1 MQTNSSQAAPLDTD
15 GLILMLTRTVLAIA
29 KEHGAPIFS
38 VGVGETGV
46 PVMGAHVPLSA
57 EAARALVERIE
68 AKAELDGYML
78 FGSVGEE
85 HVTQWGKARPVAFVA
100 GLCSPAVVH

>member
-1 MQTNSSQAAPLDTD
+1 MQTNSSQAAPLDPD
-15 GLILMLTRTVLAIA
+15 GLILMLTRAMLAIA

-38 VGVGETGV
+38 VGVGEAGV

-57 EAARALVERIE
+57 DAARALVEKIE
-68 AKAELDGYML
+68 AEAELDGYML

-85 HVTQWGKARPVAFVA
+85 QVTQWGKARPVGFVA
-100 GLCSPAVVH
+100 ALCSPPVVH